1 MVRFRCRFGVRLP
14 FFKNMGVVVFY
25 LPADI
30 AAKVSEAIT
39 LLKLNGAGGDVDRI
53 VWEAEPAGR

>member
-25 LPADI
+25 LPAEI
-30 AAKVSEAIT
+30 AGRVSEVIT
-39 LLKLNGAGGDVDRI
+39 LIRANATGDVDRI